1 MSPSRRRPPTCSV
14 KSTLWEA
21 VDGGW
26 QIAGFT
32 DSQMS
37 AERVKAQ
44 QDAAQARYDK
54 WREVHPDHPRG
65 KRNGVGNGVGNG
77 SAARLPR
84 PPEGGGHKGGGGGR
98 RRRP

>member
-1 MSPSRRRPPTCSV
+1 MSDEPDPQKAADLLV

-26 QIAGFT
+26 QIVGFT

-44 QDAAQARYDK
+44 QDAAKARYDK
-54 WREVHPDHPRG
+54 WREVHPDHPE
-65 KRNGVGNGVGNG
+65 G
-77 SAARLPR
+77 SATALAMALATVLPARLPR
-84 PPEGGGHKGGGGGR
+84 PP
-98 RRRP
+98 